1 MLTILTIGM
10 VSGFSI
16 EPQMYEGVE
25 GKMFAA
31 FIGWENM
38 EKYLEY
44 RKREESKMMVGMLR
58 EGSVGVETW
67 HVGFEK
73 YP

>member
-1 MLTILTIGM
+1 MTG
-10 VSGFSI
+10 GFSI
-16 EPQMYEGVE
+16 EPQMYGGVE

-31 FIGWENM
+31 FIGWGSV
-38 EKYLEY
+38 EKHLGY
-44 RKREESKMMVGMLR
+44 KKTEESKKMVGMLR

-67 HVGFEK
+67 HVDFEK

>member
-1 MLTILTIGM
+1 
-10 VSGFSI
+10 
-16 EPQMYEGVE
+16 MYGGVE

-31 FIGWENM
+31 FIGWESV
-38 EKYLEY
+38 EKHLGY
-44 RKREESKMMVGMLR
+44 KKTEESKKMVGMLR

-67 HVGFEK
+67 HVDFEK